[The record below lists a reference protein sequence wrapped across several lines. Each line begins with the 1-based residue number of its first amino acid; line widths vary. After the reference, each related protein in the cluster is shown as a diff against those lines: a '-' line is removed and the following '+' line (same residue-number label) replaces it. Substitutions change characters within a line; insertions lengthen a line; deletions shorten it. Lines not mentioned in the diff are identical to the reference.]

1 MMNLFESTPN
11 RVAFSIGSIDVMWYG
26 ILIACGFAL
35 CIYMICKRA
44 PRHELTGDK
53 ALNYAIFVAVA
64 GIIGARLYYIIF
76 KLPYYLEDPA
86 RMLQIREGGL
96 AIHGGLIA
104 GCIMAIV
111 LCKLWKDNPLNIMDL
126 FFVSIPLG
134 QAIGRWG
141 NYFNGEAHGGPT
153 DLPWGIMVDGQ
164 KVHPTF
170 LYESLWCLFMFFL
183 LWYIDNRRKFTG
195 QTFLLY
201 CMLYSAERF
210 FVESLRTD
218 SLMLGPLKQ
227 AQVLS
232 IIVIAA
238 AACAYYYL
246 YKKSAAPGSPSDAGS
261 DADEPVSAD
270 EDAPAEDAE
279 GLDID
284 ADDEGENPDDDRTE
298 EDE

>member
-1 MMNLFESTPN
+1 
-11 RVAFSIGSIDVMWYG
+11 
-26 ILIACGFAL
+26 
-35 CIYMICKRA
+35 MICKRA
-44 PRHELTGDK
+44 PRHDLTGDK
-53 ALNYAIFVAVA
+53 ALNYAIFIAVA

-126 FFVSIPLG
+126 FFVSVPLG

-153 DLPWGIMVDGQ
+153 DLPWGIMIDGQ
-164 KVHPTF
+164 RVHPTF

-183 LWYIDNRRKFTG
+183 LWYIDNRRKFIG

-210 FVESLRTD
+210 FVEGLRTD
-218 SLMLGPLKQ
+218 SLMIGPLKQ

-232 IIVIAA
+232 AIVIVGAL
-238 AACAYYYL
+238 CAYYYL
-246 YKKSAAPGSPSDAGS
+246 YKKPAASTTLLEPESDAARDEEKS
-261 DADEPVSAD
+261 DD
-270 EDAPAEDAE
+270 
-279 GLDID
+279 G
-284 ADDEGENPDDDRTE
+284 RTE
-298 EDE
+298 EGE